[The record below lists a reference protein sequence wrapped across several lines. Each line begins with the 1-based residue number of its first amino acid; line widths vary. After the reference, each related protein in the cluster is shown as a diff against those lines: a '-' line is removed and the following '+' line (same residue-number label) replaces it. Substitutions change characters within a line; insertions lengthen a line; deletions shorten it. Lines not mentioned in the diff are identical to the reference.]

1 MGTICDIMTR
11 VKDKIKNL
19 FGFIGRAWRGGIR
32 GKAGVFFAIVACVMF
47 FHVLFG
53 QVNVARFVANIW
65 HLNAEQQELAVE
77 QLKLETMNRHI
88 KLLQNYSPD
97 YVEELG
103 LKYLNVGDPA
113 FKVLKI

>member
-1 MGTICDIMTR
+1 
-11 VKDKIKNL
+11 
-19 FGFIGRAWRGGIR
+19 
-32 GKAGVFFAIVACVMF
+32 MF

-65 HLNAEQQELAVE
+65 HLNAEQQELATE
-77 QLKLETMNRHI
+77 QSKLETMNRHI
-88 KLLQNYSPD
+88 KLLENYSPD

-103 LKYLNVGDPA
+103 LKYLNIGDPA

>member
-1 MGTICDIMTR
+1 MTR

-32 GKAGVFFAIVACVMF
+32 GKAGVFLAFFACLMF
-47 FHVLFG
+47 FHIMFG
-53 QVNVARFVANIW
+53 EVNVARFVANIW
-65 HLNAEQQELAVE
+65 HLNAEQSELKAE
-77 QLKLETMNRHI
+77 QLKLKTMNIHI
-88 KLLQNYSPD
+88 QLLQNYSPD

-103 LKYLNVGDPA
+103 LKYLNIGDPA